1 MEPITRE
8 EYYLA
13 KIAGTY
19 EGKTPAPVTIEEYY
33 LATMA
38 GDYSGNTPQPV
49 TRMQYY
55 MAKVAGVCGG
65 SIPAPVT
72 RLEYYWAAIANG
84 EGTVFPPVT
93 REEHFLVLVA
103 DAYSVV
109 LTVVTG
115 NPALLENSKGNRGL
129 ESLTLYG
136 KSTQV
141 STTGAQLLP
150 FEVGEKR
157 EGLEVF
163 KDGIAISGARK
174 DDIYAVGRSGMGNE
188 SSYDDFPLLASGEYY
203 VYSDSASVNLFV
215 VAFRNG
221 INITLGGSMKGVAAK
236 IKVMDGDKFRIFLRL
251 EEAFNGKVKAMI
263 SKTQPTAS
271 NYEPYTGGKPS
282 PSPEYPQ
289 EIESAG
295 KSGKIGVTVTGTNLL
310 PFEVGQKGNGFEAFA
325 DGVQIDTDRNVDIYA
340 VGRNDSLVES
350 GYDEFA
356 LMTAGKYYI
365 YSDTRDVYLYVVV
378 WRKGRNVVL
387 GSSNEGVARQIE
399 IMDGDKFRI
408 FFRTAAAFKGKVKAM
423 ITRIPMNA
431 TSYEPYK
438 PAQKLIIPTPNG
450 LPGIPVSSD
459 GNYTD
464 ADGRQWVCDEVD
476 FKKGVYVQRIG
487 KRTITSKDVFH
498 KSGMSTDDV
507 NYFSLGNFSLHIG
520 TIGEKDVLMSN
531 CFVAGINHGFGAW
544 GKIFLSSAFDD
555 KLYFSVEAQKY
566 PDEET
571 FKQWAVENGLMFL
584 YQLVDII
591 ETPLAAEELSA
602 YKTLCTYSPTT
613 TVINDAEAGMSV
625 GYAKMK

>member
-19 EGKTPAPVTIEEYY
+19 KGKTPKPVTIEEYY

-49 TRMQYY
+49 TRLQYY
-55 MAKVAGVCGG
+55 MAKVAGVWGG

-84 EGTVFPPVT
+84 EGEVFPPVT

-115 NPALLENSKGNRGL
+115 NPALLEGVKGSRFT
-129 ESLTLYG
+129 SLTLHG

-141 STTGAQLLP
+141 STTGAQLFDVSNADVVQMYIANSGIGNFIENYSVVIPIKPSTSYTISEKNKKIFRVAITEEYPIESAPTL
-150 FEVGEKR
+150 FKEVVDAYK
-157 EGLEVF
+157 
-163 KDGIAISGARK
+163 
-174 DDIYAVGRSGMGNE
+174 
-188 SSYDDFPLLASGEYY
+188 
-203 VYSDSASVNLFV
+203 
-215 VAFRNG
+215 
-221 INITLGGSMKGVAAK
+221 NITTPNNLPNGNFLMIQLYGNFNHAPDFSGLMLNEGSTTK
-236 IKVMDGDKFRIFLRL
+236 
-251 EEAFNGKVKAMI
+251 
-263 SKTQPTAS
+263 P
-271 NYEPYTGGKPS
+271 YEPYTGGKPS

-340 VGRNDSLVES
+340 VGRNDRLVES

>member
-19 EGKTPAPVTIEEYY
+19 EGNTPEPVTIEEYY

-49 TRMQYY
+49 TRLQYY
-55 MAKVAGVCGG
+55 MAKVAGVWGG

-72 RLEYYWAAIANG
+72 RLEYYWAAIASG
-84 EGTVFPPVT
+84 EGKVFPPVT

-174 DDIYAVGRSGMGNE
+174 NDIYAVGRSGMGNE

-221 INITLGGSMKGVAAK
+221 INITLGSSMKGVAAK

-251 EEAFNGKVKAMI
+251 EEDFNGKVKAMI

-289 EIESAG
+289 EIESVGQDGEIEVKTLGANLFDASTALKTQIDAG
-295 KSGKIGVTVTGTNLL
+295 LLHINDSGEVVLNGTFGTNNRNFYITLKPGVYCLTGGAIWHIIASKDSVFDRILTIDEETTYHCYISNGTYNEVVSNPMINAGSTAL
-310 PFEVGQKGNGFEAFA
+310 P
-325 DGVQIDTDRNVDIYA
+325 
-340 VGRNDSLVES
+340 
-350 GYDEFA
+350 
-356 LMTAGKYYI
+356 
-365 YSDTRDVYLYVVV
+365 
-378 WRKGRNVVL
+378 
-387 GSSNEGVARQIE
+387 
-399 IMDGDKFRI
+399 
-408 FFRTAAAFKGKVKAM
+408 
-423 ITRIPMNA
+423 
-431 TSYEPYK
+431 YEPYK
-438 PAQKLIIPTPNG
+438 PAQTLIIPTPNG
-450 LPGIPVSSD
+450 LSGIPVSSG

-464 ADGRQWVCDEVD
+464 ADGQQWVCDEVD
-476 FKKGVYVQRIG
+476 FKKGVYVQRVATETP
-487 KRTITSKDVFH
+487 KAKW
-498 KSGMSTDDV
+498 K
-507 NYFSLGNFSLHIG
+507 NF
-520 TIGEKDVLMSN
+520 
-531 CFVAGINHGFGAW
+531 
-544 GKIFLSSAFDD
+544 
-555 KLYFSVEAQKY
+555 
-566 PDEET
+566 EET
-571 FKQWAVENGLMFL
+571 ADVPNRYCISGALVNRYRDGSTKCLISHGIYANWGIAPGWALNSTTFYYHPKEDVTKEEAKEQILGFINSANPLTFL
-584 YQLVDII
+584 GQL
-591 ETPLAAEELSA
+591 ETPIEKPLTTEQLAT
-602 YKTLCTYSPTT
+602 YKALRTYSPTT
-613 TVINDAEAGMSV
+613 TVANDAEAGMSV

>member
-19 EGKTPAPVTIEEYY
+19 EGNTPEPVTIEEYY

-49 TRMQYY
+49 TRLQYY
-55 MAKVAGVCGG
+55 MAKVAGVWGG
-65 SIPAPVT
+65 SIPA
-72 RLEYYWAAIANG
+72 
-84 EGTVFPPVT
+84 PVT

-221 INITLGGSMKGVAAK
+221 INITLGGSMKGVAVK

-340 VGRNDSLVES
+340 VGRNNANVES

-378 WRKGRNVVL
+378 WRKGKNVVL
-387 GSSNEGVARQIE
+387 GYSVGTNAAQIE

-408 FFRTAAAFKGKVKAM
+408 FLRTEAAFKGKVKAM
-423 ITRIPMNA
+423 ITRTPMNA

-438 PAQKLIIPTPNG
+438 PYKPVQKLIVPTPNG
-450 LPGIPVSSD
+450 LPGIPVSSG

-464 ADGRQWVCDEVD
+464 EKGQQWVCDEVD

>member
-19 EGKTPAPVTIEEYY
+19 KGKTPKPVTIEEYY

-49 TRMQYY
+49 TRLQYY
-55 MAKVAGVCGG
+55 MAKVAGVWDG

-84 EGTVFPPVT
+84 EGEVFPPVT
-93 REEHFLVLVA
+93 REEHFLTLVA

-129 ESLTLYG
+129 ESLTLHG
-136 KSTQV
+136 KSTQG
-141 STTGAQLLP
+141 STTGAQLFDVSNADVVQMYIANSGIGNYIENYSVIIP
-150 FEVGEKR
+150 IKPSTSYTISEKNNKIFR
-157 EGLEVF
+157 VAITEEYPIESAPTLF
-163 KDGIAISGARK
+163 KDTTT
-174 DDIYAVGRSGMGNE
+174 
-188 SSYDDFPLLASGEYY
+188 
-203 VYSDSASVNLFV
+203 VYK
-215 VAFRNG
+215 
-221 INITLGGSMKGVAAK
+221 NITTPNNLPNGNFLMIQLYGNFNHAPDFSGLMLNEGSTTK
-236 IKVMDGDKFRIFLRL
+236 
-251 EEAFNGKVKAMI
+251 
-263 SKTQPTAS
+263 PW
-271 NYEPYTGGKPS
+271 EPYTGGKPS
-282 PSPEYPQ
+282 PSPSYPQ
-289 EIESAG
+289 EIENAG
-295 KSGKIGVTVTGTNLL
+295 MDGEIGVTVTGTNLL
-310 PFEVGQKGNGFEAFA
+310 PFEVGQKGNGFEVFA
-325 DGVQIDTDRNVDIYA
+325 DGVQVDVNRGTDIYA
-340 VGRNDSLVES
+340 VGRNDRLVES

-431 TSYEPYK
+431 ISYEPYK

-498 KSGMSTDDV
+498 KSGMNTDDV

>member
-19 EGKTPAPVTIEEYY
+19 KGKTPKPVTIEEYY

-49 TRMQYY
+49 TRLQYY
-55 MAKVAGVCGG
+55 MAKVAGVWDG

-84 EGTVFPPVT
+84 EGEVFPPVT
-93 REEHFLVLVA
+93 REEHFLTLVA

-129 ESLTLYG
+129 ESLTLHG
-136 KSTQV
+136 KSTQG
-141 STTGAQLLP
+141 STTGAQLFDVSNADVVQMYIANSGIGNYIENYSVIIP
-150 FEVGEKR
+150 IKPSTSYTISEKNNKIFR
-157 EGLEVF
+157 VAITEEYPIESAPTLF
-163 KDGIAISGARK
+163 KDTTT
-174 DDIYAVGRSGMGNE
+174 
-188 SSYDDFPLLASGEYY
+188 
-203 VYSDSASVNLFV
+203 VYK
-215 VAFRNG
+215 
-221 INITLGGSMKGVAAK
+221 NITTPNNLPNGNFLMIQLYGNFNHAPDFSGLMLNEGSTTK
-236 IKVMDGDKFRIFLRL
+236 
-251 EEAFNGKVKAMI
+251 
-263 SKTQPTAS
+263 PW
-271 NYEPYTGGKPS
+271 EPYTGGKPS
-282 PSPEYPQ
+282 PSPSYPQ
-289 EIESAG
+289 EIENAG
-295 KSGKIGVTVTGTNLL
+295 MDGEIGVTVTGTNLL
-310 PFEVGQKGNGFEAFA
+310 PFEVGQKGNGFEVFA
-325 DGVQIDTDRNVDIYA
+325 DGVQVDVNRGTDIYA

>member
-1 MEPITRE
+1 M
-8 EYYLA
+8 
-13 KIAGTY
+13 
-19 EGKTPAPVTIEEYY
+19 TIEEYY

-203 VYSDSASVNLFV
+203 VYSDSASVKLFV

>member
-19 EGKTPAPVTIEEYY
+19 KGKTPKPVTIEEYY

-49 TRMQYY
+49 TRLQYY
-55 MAKVAGVCGG
+55 MAKVAGVWDG

-84 EGTVFPPVT
+84 EGEVFPPVT
-93 REEHFLVLVA
+93 REEHFLTLVA

-129 ESLTLYG
+129 ESLTLHG
-136 KSTQV
+136 KSTQG
-141 STTGAQLLP
+141 STTGANLLP
-150 FEVGEKR
+150 CSEKEVVTTLKEYK
-157 EGLEVF
+157 F
-163 KDGIAISGARK
+163 KNPLPAGGYRVSIKSANRVPAGTTFQCAMKYVDGNSVYRNMSHETKSVIMIATNAVVSFT
-174 DDIYAVGRSGMGNE
+174 IYSDTAYNE
-188 SSYDDFPLLASGEYY
+188 S
-203 VYSDSASVNLFV
+203 
-215 VAFRNG
+215 
-221 INITLGGSMKGVAAK
+221 
-236 IKVMDGDKFRIFLRL
+236 
-251 EEAFNGKVKAMI
+251 NGKTTIFTGLMI
-263 SKTQPTAS
+263 NVGDATIP
-271 NYEPYTGGKPS
+271 YEPYTGGKPS

-340 VGRNDSLVES
+340 VGRNDSIVES

-507 NYFSLGNFSLHIG
+507 NYFSLGNVSLHIG

-531 CFVAGINHGFGAW
+531 CFVTGINHGFGAW

-555 KLYFSVEAQKY
+555 KVYFSVEAQKY

-602 YKTLCTYSPTT
+602 YKTLRTYSPTT
-613 TVINDAEAGMSV
+613 TVINDACAGMSV

>member
-19 EGKTPAPVTIEEYY
+19 EGNTPEPVTIEEYY

-49 TRMQYY
+49 TRLQYY
-55 MAKVAGVCGG
+55 MAKVAGVWGG

-84 EGTVFPPVT
+84 EGEVFPPVT

-115 NPALLENSKGNRGL
+115 NPALLEGVKGSRFT
-129 ESLTLYG
+129 SLTLHG

-141 STTGAQLLP
+141 STTGAQLFDVSNADVVQMYIANSGIGNFIENYSVVIPIKPSTSYTISEKNKKIFRVAITEEYPIESAPTL
-150 FEVGEKR
+150 FKEVVDAYK
-157 EGLEVF
+157 
-163 KDGIAISGARK
+163 
-174 DDIYAVGRSGMGNE
+174 
-188 SSYDDFPLLASGEYY
+188 
-203 VYSDSASVNLFV
+203 
-215 VAFRNG
+215 
-221 INITLGGSMKGVAAK
+221 NITTPNNLPNGNFLMIQLYGNFNHAPDFSGLMLNEGSTTK
-236 IKVMDGDKFRIFLRL
+236 
-251 EEAFNGKVKAMI
+251 
-263 SKTQPTAS
+263 P
-271 NYEPYTGGKPS
+271 YEPYTGGKPS

-350 GYDEFA
+350 EYDEFA

>member
-19 EGKTPAPVTIEEYY
+19 KGKTPKPVTIEEYY

-49 TRMQYY
+49 TRLQYY
-55 MAKVAGVCGG
+55 MAKVAGVWGG

-84 EGTVFPPVT
+84 EGEVFPPVT

-115 NPALLENSKGNRGL
+115 NPALLEGVKGSRFT
-129 ESLTLYG
+129 SLTLHG

-141 STTGAQLLP
+141 STTGAQLFDVSNADVVQMYIANSGIGNFIENYSVVIPIKPSTSYTISEKNKKIFRVAITEEYPIESAPTL
-150 FEVGEKR
+150 FKEVVDAYK
-157 EGLEVF
+157 
-163 KDGIAISGARK
+163 
-174 DDIYAVGRSGMGNE
+174 
-188 SSYDDFPLLASGEYY
+188 
-203 VYSDSASVNLFV
+203 
-215 VAFRNG
+215 
-221 INITLGGSMKGVAAK
+221 NITTPNNLPNGNFLMIQLYGNFNHAPDFSGLMLNEGSTTK
-236 IKVMDGDKFRIFLRL
+236 
-251 EEAFNGKVKAMI
+251 
-263 SKTQPTAS
+263 P
-271 NYEPYTGGKPS
+271 YEPYTGGKPS

>member
-19 EGKTPAPVTIEEYY
+19 KGKTPKPVTIEEYY

-49 TRMQYY
+49 TRLQYY
-55 MAKVAGVCGG
+55 MAKVAGVWDG

-84 EGTVFPPVT
+84 EGEVFPPVT
-93 REEHFLVLVA
+93 REEHFLTLVA

-129 ESLTLYG
+129 ESLTLHG
-136 KSTQV
+136 KSTQG
-141 STTGAQLLP
+141 STTGAQLFDVSNADVVQMYIANSGIGNYIENYSVIIP
-150 FEVGEKR
+150 IKPSTSYTISEKNNKIFR
-157 EGLEVF
+157 VAITEEYPIESASTLF
-163 KDGIAISGARK
+163 KDTTT
-174 DDIYAVGRSGMGNE
+174 
-188 SSYDDFPLLASGEYY
+188 
-203 VYSDSASVNLFV
+203 VYK
-215 VAFRNG
+215 
-221 INITLGGSMKGVAAK
+221 NITTPNNLPNGNFLMIQLYGNFNHAPDFSGLMLNEGSTTK
-236 IKVMDGDKFRIFLRL
+236 
-251 EEAFNGKVKAMI
+251 
-263 SKTQPTAS
+263 PW
-271 NYEPYTGGKPS
+271 EPYTGGKPS
-282 PSPEYPQ
+282 PSPSYPQ
-289 EIESAG
+289 EIENAG
-295 KSGKIGVTVTGTNLL
+295 MDGEIGVTVTGTNLL
-310 PFEVGQKGNGFEAFA
+310 PFEVGQKGNGFEVFA
-325 DGVQIDTDRNVDIYA
+325 DGVQVDVNRGTDIYA